1 MVAKSGLML
10 GLGESDTEL
19 REALRDLR
27 KIGRVTILTLGQY
40 LRPTPQHLEV
50 RRYVPPAE
58 FENWGKYAE
67 SLGFEYVASGPMVR
81 SSYHADEAAR
91 HFAPADLATSSAPVR

>member
-1 MVAKSGLML
+1 
-10 GLGESDTEL
+10 LGESDAEL

-27 KIGRVTILTLGQY
+27 EVGRVTILTLGQY

-50 RRYVPPAE
+50 QRYIPPQE
-58 FENWGKYAE
+58 FEAWGKFAE
-67 SLGFEYVASGPMVR
+67 DLGFEYVASGPMVR

-91 HFAPADLATSSAPVR
+91 RFAPTLPKAGESPLPELSLKAP